1 MKPVISRTYDH
12 NPAHYRFERTLPRSM
27 HPRSRVPEYSPGDYA
42 VGVALIVAALVIL
55 SVLVGG

>member
-27 HPRSRVPEYSPGDYA
+27 YPSPRAPEYSPGDYA
-42 VGVALIVAALVIL
+42 VALAMIFAALVML
-55 SVLVGG
+55 GVLVGG